1 METYIKMYRKILEW
15 EWWPDINTHRLF
27 SYMLVKANW
36 TDGKFRGVPVPR
48 GSFVSSI
55 SGLSDATFLT
65 VDEVRTAL
73 KHLKSTNDITSRSYS
88 KFTVFTV
95 KNYDLYQGVPEQIP
109 DQAPSKSQT
118 DTEQAPSRSHSIPI
132 LFPTIEEY
140 KELKEGEEGKK
151 GSNKE
156 KNREKKKVDNSELL
170 ERLLPDYPVSEVLSD
185 KIREWIAYKKAKK
198 DTYVEQGM
206 RSLLKKIAE
215 KAQKY
220 GDFTVIDL
228 IDTCMANNWKGI
240 IWDKLETA
248 NSRQNGAGASRNAQ
262 FDQLMEQ
269 IRKDEENADR
279 RGQKDCS
286 GAYGDVSRL

>member
-1 METYIKMYRKILEW
+1 MGSYIKIHRKILEW
-15 EWWPDINTHRLF
+15 EWYKNQHTKTVFFHCL
-27 SYMLVKANW
+27 LKAYW
-36 TDGKFRGVPVPR
+36 KDTKIEGKIIPR
-48 GSFVSSI
+48 GSFISSI
-55 SGLSDATFLT
+55 AKISEELALT
-65 VDEVRTAL
+65 PMEVKTAL
-73 KHLKSTNDITSRSYS
+73 KHLKSTNEITSEGTNRYTI
-88 KFTVFTV
+88 FTVT
-95 KNYDLYQGVPEQIP
+95 NYDLYQTE
-109 DQAPSKSQT
+109 
-118 DTEQAPSRSHSIPI
+118 EQAKQ
-132 LFPTIEEY
+132 PTDSEQTENKQKTIIELLSTNKELKEF

-220 GDFTVIDL
+220 RDFTVIDL

-279 RGQKDCS
+279 RRQKDCS